1 VRLPPWT
8 QPATHWW
15 PVRVLLDENLP
26 VDFAALVAGHE
37 VVTVRGLGWAGT
49 QNGELMQRAATVCD
63 AFVTMD
69 RNIPHQ
75 QHIPGL
81 PFGVILLTA
90 HSNRLADLRDHVAGL
105 LVALPLATPGVLQR
119 VGA

>member
-1 VRLPPWT
+1 
-8 QPATHWW
+8 
-15 PVRVLLDENLP
+15 VRVLLDENLP

-49 QNGELMQRAATVCD
+49 QNGELMQRAAAVCD
-63 AFVTMD
+63 VFVTMD

-81 PFGVILLTA
+81 PFGVILLA
-90 HSNRLADLRDHVAGL
+90 SHSNRLADLRPHVAAL
-105 LVALPLATPGVLQR
+105 LAAIPRAKPGVLQR

>member
-1 VRLPPWT
+1 M
-8 QPATHWW
+8 
-15 PVRVLLDENLP
+15 RVLLDENLP
-26 VDFAALVAGHE
+26 LDLAALVVGYE

-49 QNGELMQRAATVCD
+49 QNGELMRRAATVCD

-75 QHIPGL
+75 QHIAGL
-81 PFGVILLTA
+81 PFGVILVVA
-90 HSNRLADLRDHVAGL
+90 HSNRLADLRGHVAAL
-105 LVALPLATPGVLQR
+105 LAAIALAKPGVLQR

>member
-1 VRLPPWT
+1 M
-8 QPATHWW
+8 
-15 PVRVLLDENLP
+15 RVLLDENLP
-26 VDFAALVAGHE
+26 LDCAALVVGHE

-49 QNGELMQRAATVCD
+49 QNGELMRRAAAVCD
-63 AFVTMD
+63 VFVTMD

-81 PFGVILLTA
+81 PFGVILVTA
-90 HSNRLADLRDHVAGL
+90 HSNRLADVRDHVGA
-105 LVALPLATPGVLQR
+105 VLAAIAIAKPGVLQR